1 MVTYQALVDRLQE
14 KPYFI
19 NFQNILCA
27 RTEPVYQPDG
37 IHLLDVG
44 RKIVAQ
50 RLNQTLK
57 ERSGRGIPSSRL
69 TP

>member
-1 MVTYQALVDRLQE
+1 MGRLHD

-37 IHLLDVG
+37 IHLQDAG
-44 RKIVAQ
+44 RKMGAR
-50 RLNQTLK
+50 RLEETLK
-57 ERSGRGIPSSRL
+57 ERLAAGNFPGKPQ
-69 TP
+69 